1 MPTNN
6 KKSVLQAAVIGGSL
20 GGLCAALSLRGAGLE
35 VEVFEKSRSEM
46 SDRGAGLVVQMEVL
60 QLLEGLGIA
69 TRNDVSVPSLS
80 RQYLNRDGSV
90 AMADRSRQLMTS
102 WDTIYNQLKDA
113 FPAENYHYASR
124 LESFTQD
131 NAKVSAQFENGRTIS
146 CDLLVGADGANSTL
160 RRQLLPDVLPEYAG
174 YVAWRGLVTES
185 EIKPEVARVFQDKFT
200 FYQGR
205 NSHILC
211 YLIPGRNGE
220 LSAGK
225 RRLNWVWYWNTPEAE
240 LRTALTDR
248 TGVFRDYS
256 VPQGTVAEALI
267 EKQHAVAEDFL
278 PAAFRRLFQAT
289 KEPFIQPIYDLSVP
303 QMAFGRVCLIGDAA
317 FVPRPHTAASTS
329 KAAKNAMS
337 LAAVVADYGSDIAAA
352 LKDWEPSQLELGN
365 YLRRLGT
372 SLGNRSQFSAVEKA
386 GLYEKS

>member
-1 MPTNN
+1 MQTDDN
-6 KKSVLQAAVIGGSL
+6 KTTLKAAVIGGSL

-69 TRNDVSVPSLS
+69 TRQDVSVPSLS

-102 WDTIYNQLKDA
+102 WDTIYRQLKDA
-113 FPAENYHYASR
+113 FPKENYHHASR
-124 LESFTQD
+124 LKSFEQD
-131 NAKVSAQFENGRTIS
+131 ETKVTARFEDGREVS

-185 EIKPEVARVFQDKFT
+185 ELEPAIAKVFQDKFT

-211 YLIPGRNGE
+211 YLIPGDNGE
-220 LSAGK
+220 LSEGK
-225 RRLNWVWYWNTPEAE
+225 RRLNWVWYWNIPEAE
-240 LRTALTDR
+240 LRVALTDR

-256 VPQGTVAEALI
+256 VPQGTVSVELI
-267 EKQHAVAEDFL
+267 EKQRVVAKEFL
-278 PAAFRRLFQAT
+278 PEAFQQLFNLT
-289 KEPFIQPIYDLSVP
+289 KEPFIQPIYDLSVS

-329 KAAKNAMS
+329 KAANNAMT
-337 LAAVVADYGSDIAAA
+337 LAQAVSNYDYDVVAA
-352 LKDWEPSQLELGN
+352 LESWQPSQLDLGN
-365 YLRRLGT
+365 YLRKLGA
-372 SLGNRSQFSAVEKA
+372 SLGNRSQFSER
-386 GLYEKS
+386 